1 MAQGGERKETG
12 RGKKE
17 KMSMDHAPDLDWFVR
32 ERETPEYG
40 IIYVASPYWSP
51 DENVKRARAQAAQT
65 ATAEMI
71 REGLPAFSPIVYSA
85 TMQAETGTNPAQGW
99 YSFDLNFLALA
110 RSMRVLE
117 IPGWERSRGVL
128 IELSFARARGMPVER
143 QRWEDIRKMLD
154 PRVIRTLEGR

>member
-1 MAQGGERKETG
+1 
-12 RGKKE
+12 
-17 KMSMDHAPDLDWFVR
+17 MSMDHAPDLDWFVR

-51 DENVKRARAQAAQT
+51 DEDVRTARAQAAQA
-65 ATAEMI
+65 ATAAMI

-85 TMQAETGTNPAQGW
+85 TIQEEMGISPSQGW

-117 IPGWERSRGVL
+117 IPGWEQSRGVL
-128 IELSFARARGMPVER
+128 IELSFARARRMPVER
-143 QRWEDIRKMLD
+143 QGWEEIRKMLD
-154 PRVIRTLEGR
+154 PRVIETLEGG